1 MGLDAKIELNI
12 EGRKIMVVSVHPQTS
27 MEAVADMLED
37 LAADIRRDLTSRTP
51 VLSLHQRRH
60 EIDTTDN
67 SPTPSATFCGK
78 SIGDR
83 FDSAVEKF
91 IAASDYGD
99 AAMARKYWDISEKLN
114 EWRVH
119 NYTPEAIENG
129 PVPDINN
136 ASRI

>member
-27 MEAVADMLED
+27 MEAVANMLED

-67 SPTPSATFCGK
+67 SPTTPATFCGK
-78 SIGDR
+78 SIGDQ
-83 FDSAVEKF
+83 FDSAVDKF

-99 AAMARKYWDISEKLN
+99 AAMARKYWDISEKLH
-114 EWRVH
+114 EWMVH

-129 PVPDINN
+129 PVPGINK